1 MTGWRIGYAGGP
13 KPIINAMKTIQSQ
26 STSNPCSISQIAAI
40 AALSGD
46 QSCVKNMNAAYKERN
61 NFLSDN
67 LNNISGFECRKGEGA
82 FYAFP
87 KVSDAISSSGLEN
100 DIELVDLILNKAGVV
115 VVPGTPF
122 GAPGYVRLSF
132 ACSME
137 ELKDAIQR
145 LKEVLT

>member
-1 MTGWRIGYAGGP
+1 
-13 KPIINAMKTIQSQ
+13 
-26 STSNPCSISQIAAI
+26 
-40 AALSGD
+40 
-46 QSCVKNMNAAYKERN
+46 MNVAYKERN

-87 KVSDAISSSGLEN
+87 KVSDAISNSGLKN

-115 VVPGTPF
+115 MVPGTPF